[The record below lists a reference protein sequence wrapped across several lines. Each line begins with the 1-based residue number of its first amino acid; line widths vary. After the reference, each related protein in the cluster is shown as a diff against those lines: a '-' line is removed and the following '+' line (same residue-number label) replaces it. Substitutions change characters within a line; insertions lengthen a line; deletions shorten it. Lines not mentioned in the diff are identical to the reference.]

1 MAGLQKTYSGHPD
14 ALGNIARQLW
24 MARNVASAARKESQA
39 WADINPDLVKGV
51 TPMFGRGQIFGR
63 ELQRRATSRLP
74 RRFQRQLLGP
84 RDYWLT
90 GQSTVDP
97 LMGVGKD
104 TKSGGALRDLPE
116 YQNIA
121 HPDERAYKSN
131 VNKVPKAPTTTNTA
145 KKQKGVQVND
155 KQLGNFLAAVALS
168 LNSSLNSINNKMDE
182 ASEGIIVAKDGIDLT
197 YKKLEENTDSIESKL
212 DSIIDALK
220 HSNRAEEDER
230 DQKEIS
236 AKRTEQRKANDMS
249 TATRVIMQDMDK
261 EEIRAMQ
268 EEDRA
273 DDDRGPIDDGTST
286 EPQNEKQLEI
296 PYAGEFAEG
305 GIASGPDS
313 GYLAVLHGDEAVIP
327 LDNNYTQGEQTAL
340 NNPVTP
346 DTPMLERGNI
356 DSMKPKML
364 PWGGMKRP
372 PATVKPKDS
381 MGVGNGETGETLAQ
395 AIQLPSK
402 AAGLVTMGI
411 MNKVLKQGNL
421 SPKVINH
428 LKSMSAPI
436 AAAFGVPDVMSADLL
451 SDTTGEGREDFSGT
465 GKGKK
470 RRERGLFGRFKD
482 WVTGNNGTG
491 GGNVSYRGGT
501 GGNTYVNNRSTGT
514 GGGYG
519 TGGFFGGKKD
529 SKPSDAIEQL
539 RYKSDH
545 PLGTA
550 QPNPFREGT
559 TLYKNFERM
568 RTYDMHGMTIS
579 SAGGDS
585 QLFTKNVS
593 YQNAFD
599 YNKFESPEYGLKVSE
614 IAYNMSMEDEISS
627 LIEGISDP
635 SSQVVVNNK
644 DASTDANNQ
653 IHHSPI
659 AVRGNPLKEGTYL
672 SPYSV

>member
-39 WADINPDLVKGV
+39 WADTNPDLVKGV
-51 TPMFGRGQIFGR
+51 TPMFGRGQIFSR
-63 ELQRRATSRLP
+63 ELQRRSTSRLP

-131 VNKVPKAPTTTNTA
+131 VNKVPKAPTTTNTD

-168 LNSSLNSINNKMDE
+168 LNSSLNSINKKMDE

-197 YKKLEENTDSIESKL
+197 YKKLEQNTDSIESKL

-268 EEDRA
+268 EADRA

-482 WVTGNNGTG
+482 WVTGGTG

-529 SKPSDAIEQL
+529 SKPSDAIDKL
-539 RYKSDH
+539 RYKSNH

-550 QPNPFREGT
+550 QPNPFEPGT
-559 TLYKNFERM
+559 ILYKNFEKLRQ
-568 RTYDMHGMTIS
+568 YDMMGMEIS

-599 YNKFESPEYGLKVSE
+599 YKKFESPEYGLKVSE